1 MTTVAHVPMRIV
13 GALLVL
19 GSVWG
24 GLHSGQAQPTPSVRV
39 SAQADPT
46 TVEVG
51 ASVRFIV
58 RVDGAPATV
67 VRTPDPP
74 ATTNLEPQQRTP
86 RTRQIRSSTRDGLR
100 QGVVFSWRFRPQQQ
114 GVARIQPLTV
124 VVQGE
129 VYTIAP
135 IRIQV
140 TAANDRSSAPTLTR
154 PDGGAPDG
162 ALDARDL
169 FVRARATDDRA
180 YQNEQVIV
188 EYSLFYRPGLR
199 LRHSRL
205 AGSWD
210 APGFWREELNV
221 ASRPTPQRRRAYGRT
236 YETVVLK
243 RVALFPTRPGTLRV
257 DPLRIETEAQGTMR
271 MRQGGPSIRGRFEPV
286 KLASQSVSLD
296 VRGLPAGAPPGFDG
310 AVGQFS
316 MAVEA
321 EPDSASVGDPVT
333 LTVQVEGTGNLATL
347 SPPVL
352 NLPSGLQSYEPTVE
366 TDIERNE
373 SEIRGTKTFTHTLVP
388 QSAGR
393 YDLSSV
399 AFSYFDPDAG
409 RYETLRAEAPTV
421 HVSGAA
427 APRTVGRTGDGL
439 PVNDVAEVGEDRRA
453 QWVRTGRRAL
463 YQQPWAYL
471 ALLLPLLI
479 VGGGAAY
486 RRWGESAA
494 STPEATPAPVSDTE
508 PDRLQEARR
517 HLREG
522 SDAAVYD
529 AVGRALRR
537 LLAERLGRDGP
548 NDVTRAVLDQ
558 QLPRHEIPAAL
569 QEALYE
575 VLDRCDE
582 AQYAPSAASAAPN
595 EVVDD
600 AHAVLRGLEAR
611 LPRPEETD
619 ARS

>member
-1 MTTVAHVPMRIV
+1 MTTAAHMLMRPV
-13 GALLVL
+13 GLLLLL
-19 GSVWG
+19 GAVWG
-24 GLHSGQAQPTPSVRV
+24 GLNPSPAQPTPSVRV
-39 SAQADPT
+39 SAQASPM
-46 TVEVG
+46 TVEAG
-51 ASVRFIV
+51 APVRFTV

-74 ATTNLEPQQRTP
+74 ATTNLDPQQRTP
-86 RTRQIRSSTRDGLR
+86 QTRRIRSSTRNGLR
-100 QGVVFSWRFRPQQQ
+100 QGVVFSWRFRAQQP
-114 GVARIQPLTV
+114 GVARIQPLSV

-129 VYTIAP
+129 VYTTAP
-135 IRIQV
+135 LRIQV
-140 TAANDRSSAPTLTR
+140 TAADNRATAPTLTR
-154 PDGGAPDG
+154 PNGAAPGG

-169 FVRARATDDRA
+169 FVQARATDDRV

-221 ASRPTPQRRRAYGRT
+221 ASRPTPQRRRAHGRT

-271 MRQGGPSIRGRFEPV
+271 MREGGAPRRGRFEPV
-286 KLASQSVSLD
+286 QLASQSLALAVQ
-296 VRGLPAGAPPGFDG
+296 GLPAGAPAGFDG
-310 AVGQFS
+310 AVGRFS

-321 EPDSASVGDPVT
+321 APDSASVGDPVT

-347 SPPVL
+347 SPPAL
-352 NLPSGLQSYEPTVE
+352 DLPSSLQSYEPTVE
-366 TDIERNE
+366 TDIERND
-373 SEIRGTKTFTHTLVP
+373 SQIRGTKTFTYTLVP

-393 YDLSSV
+393 YDLPSV
-399 AFSYFDPDAG
+399 SFSYFDPDAG
-409 RYETLRAEAPTV
+409 RYEILRAEAPTV
-421 HVSGAA
+421 YVSGTA

-439 PVNDVAEVGEDRRA
+439 PVNDVTALAEDRRA
-453 QWVRTGRRAL
+453 QWVRTERRAL
-463 YQQPWAYL
+463 YQRPWAYL

-486 RRWGESAA
+486 RRWGGRPAPS
-494 STPEATPAPVSDTE
+494 PETTPAPVSDTD
-508 PDRLQEARR
+508 PDRLGEARR
-517 HLREG
+517 YLQAG
-522 SDAAVYD
+522 NDAAVYD

-537 LLAERLGRDGP
+537 VLAERLGRNGP
-548 NDVTRAVLDQ
+548 NDVTRAVLDR
-558 QLPRHEIPAAL
+558 QLPRHDVPAAL

-582 AQYAPSAASAAPN
+582 AQYAPSAVSTPPN
-595 EVVDD
+595 DVVDD
-600 AHAVLRGLEAR
+600 ARAVLRGLDAR
-611 LPRPEETD
+611 LPRSGHAD
-619 ARS
+619 AHS